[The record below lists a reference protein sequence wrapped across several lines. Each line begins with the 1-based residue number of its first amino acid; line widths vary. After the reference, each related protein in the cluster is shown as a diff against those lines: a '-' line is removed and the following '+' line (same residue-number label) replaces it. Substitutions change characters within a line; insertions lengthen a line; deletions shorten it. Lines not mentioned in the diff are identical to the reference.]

1 MITFSFEITK
11 EGQSDLVRAIE
22 TLKEQLRNQGYTI
35 SLFRD
40 TSHQNR
46 FLQIFLTDK
55 TVDELTDM
63 IHREPEAKAV
73 FEKIKESE
81 SRVVVSCMEQIL

>member
-1 MITFSFEITK
+1 MFSFEIAK
-11 EGQSDLVRAIE
+11 EGQSDIVQAIE
-22 TLKEQLRNQGYTI
+22 MLKEQLRHQGYTI

-40 TSHQNR
+40 ASHQDR
-46 FLQIFLTDK
+46 FLQIVLTDK
-55 TVDELTDM
+55 TVDELTNV
-63 IHREPEAKAV
+63 IHKEPEAKAV